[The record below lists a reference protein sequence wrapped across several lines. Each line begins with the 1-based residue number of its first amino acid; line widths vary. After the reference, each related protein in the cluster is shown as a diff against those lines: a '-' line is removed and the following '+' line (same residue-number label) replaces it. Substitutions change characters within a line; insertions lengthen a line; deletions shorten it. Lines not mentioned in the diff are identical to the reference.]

1 MMDLGR
7 IVGLVLAAV
16 AAILVRFTGQGNW
29 IGALAGF
36 VVAAL
41 AVLGFGPGALLPVAT
56 FVFGSGILTRLGLA
70 GKERAG
76 MAEPNRGR
84 RGVRHVA
91 AKLGI
96 PAILAAIAII
106 RSDASRMLA
115 LAYVAALAG
124 AFADTAATEAGP
136 LAKGTVVA
144 WRGPKLERVAHGTT
158 GGMSLLGILASVVGA
173 LAVGLASVVTGLLPA
188 AAAGIAAGAG
198 WIASAIESV
207 VGGVAAGR
215 ALGHFGRNV
224 LVSAIATALGFT
236 AGACG
241 WGRP

>member
-1 MMDLGR
+1 MDPGR
-7 IVGLVLAAV
+7 ILGLLLAAG
-16 AAILVRFTGQGNW
+16 AAIAVRFTGQGNW
-29 IGALAGF
+29 TGALAGF

-41 AVLGFGPGALLPVAT
+41 AVLGFGPGALLPLAT
-56 FVFGSGILTRLGLA
+56 FVFGSGILTGIGRTA
-70 GKERAG
+70 KEEAG

-84 RGVRHVA
+84 RGMRHVA

-96 PAILAAIAII
+96 PAILAAVALA
-106 RSDASRMLA
+106 RPDAAGALS

-136 LAKGTVVA
+136 LGQGAVVV
-144 WRGPKLERVAHGTT
+144 WRGARVERVAHGTT
-158 GGMSLLGILASVVGA
+158 GGMSVLGIAASIVGA
-173 LAVGLASVVTGLLPA
+173 VTVGLASLITGILSAPA
-188 AAAGIAAGAG
+188 ATIAAGAG
-198 WIASAIESV
+198 WIAAAIESM
-207 VGGVAAGR
+207 VGGLAAGR